1 MEDERDVTL
10 LNELADF
17 IASSTY
23 SFDMAQPTA
32 QPSCGTAGC
41 IGGHAAVLWEDI
53 RDTDWNV
60 DSGYSWRD
68 EALAE
73 KLGISWHAHRAI
85 CYPGDDDSADIFF
98 VDTEAG
104 IDYAKVTRESAVDM
118 LRNFARTGKVVWRQ
132 FPDGI
137 PEGFQDE

>member
-1 MEDERDVTL
+1 MEDERDVAL
-10 LNELADF
+10 INWLADF

-23 SFDMAQPTA
+23 SFDMSQPTA
-32 QPSCGTAGC
+32 KPHCGTAGC

-53 RDTDWNV
+53 RDNNWGV
-60 DSGYSWRD
+60 DSGYSWKD

-73 KLGISWHAHRAI
+73 KLGISWHAHRAM
-85 CYPGDDDSADIFF
+85 CYPGDDEEESCFS
-98 VDTEAG
+98 DTG
-104 IDYAKVTRESAVDM
+104 TYINYSKVSRESAVDM
-118 LRNFARTGKVVWRQ
+118 LRNFARTGEVVWRQ